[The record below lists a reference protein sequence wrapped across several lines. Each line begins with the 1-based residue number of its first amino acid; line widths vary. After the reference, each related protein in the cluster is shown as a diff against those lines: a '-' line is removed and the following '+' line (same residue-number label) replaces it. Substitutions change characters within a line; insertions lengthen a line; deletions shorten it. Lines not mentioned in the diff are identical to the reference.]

1 MSRTKSIALGRPVSQ
16 VSLYL
21 PLMMGLAV
29 IGLESTRTMGA
40 SHTAQWLL
48 SIVNFFHPQSYND
61 TFEEFNQALRKSGH
75 FLGYG
80 TLGVIAARIWFAWMR
95 GRVSARW
102 SQVRFHAA
110 LSGVFSAMIVACCD
124 EIHQIFLPGRGGCV
138 TDVLI
143 DTSGALLLN
152 AIYFGY
158 VTWQR
163 KRLLGYR
170 VSERFFTQR
179 NARLVRFAMYRARTL
194 RGPIQHTSSA
204 KQQDDASAL
213 RTQPTQA

>member
-1 MSRTKSIALGRPVSQ
+1 MSYTKSITFGRPSSQ
-16 VSLYL
+16 LSLYL

-40 SHTAQWLL
+40 SHTGEWLT
-48 SIVNFFHPQSYND
+48 SVVNLFHPQAYN
-61 TFEEFNQALRKSGH
+61 EALSQFNQVLRKCGH

-80 TLGVIAARIWFAWMR
+80 MLGVIAARVWFAWMR
-95 GRVSARW
+95 RHKTARW

-110 LSGVFSAMIVACCD
+110 LSGIFSAMIVACCD
-124 EIHQIFLPGRGGCV
+124 EIHQLFLPGRGGCV

-152 AIYFGY
+152 ALYFAL

-170 VSERFFTQR
+170 ISERLFTQR

-194 RGPIQHTSSA
+194 RGPVQHTANA
-204 KQQDDASAL
+204 KQDDVIAL
-213 RTQPTQA
+213 RTQTTQA